1 MRMIMPTV
9 EELVS
14 TRYRLMM
21 RGYLNQSDVMRFVPC
36 GQKRAREIMGQI
48 KSNVA
53 TEGIENLDKNV
64 ILTSRLIKY
73 LGLTEARIKDTYVIT
88 QKTLSINE

>member
-36 GQKRAREIMGQI
+36 GQKRAREIM
-48 KSNVA
+48 KES
-53 TEGIENLDKNV
+53 KNKKHV
-64 ILTSRLIKY
+64 RDNAKNT
-73 LGLTEARIKDTYVIT
+73 
-88 QKTLSINE
+88 INQ

>member
-1 MRMIMPTV
+1 MRMITPTV

-36 GQKRAREIMGQI
+36 GQKRARDIMKEI
-48 KSNVA
+48 KNNVA

-64 ILTSRLIKY
+64 ILASRLIKY

>member
-9 EELVS
+9 EELAS

-36 GQKRAREIMGQI
+36 GQKRARVIMEEI

-73 LGLTEARIKDTYVIT
+73 LGLTEARIKDAYVIT
-88 QKTLSINE
+88 QKKLSINE

>member
-21 RGYLNQSDVMRFVPC
+21 RGYLNQSDVMRFVPY
-36 GQKRAREIMGQI
+36 GQKRAREIMKEI

-88 QKTLSINE
+88 QKALSINE